1 MKQSKKVRRV
11 GAATETEM
19 HVGYSPHVTARI
31 LPFIL
36 RAYQRAQPKVRI
48 TLHDRSNQKS
58 IAGLRD
64 GPLHLAFLPR
74 LPKASELRERVCL
87 VVAPSSSVC
96 ASPQR
101 STYRRGV

>member
-1 MKQSKKVRRV
+1 
-11 GAATETEM
+11 M

-74 LPKASELRERVCL
+74 LPKASELRDIRLEELTRERVCL